1 MMKWTAA
8 GKCLKSEWISEK
20 PTYLLW
26 TWRTLGGR
34 WADGVLRERT
44 DEAASEETSSSPV
57 VKLSAPLSILLPS
70 TLLTFCF
77 SKLSSH
83 ISPPLLSSPLLSV
96 FFPPVAPSGP
106 LASLFPCPFLYLSFH
121 ILLSHLICLSFCP
134 SHISSRYNWAQAEVE
149 VRTAAS
155 LLCLCIVVSDVN
167 VDSEQAQTLIRSD
180 SWIRGNIWSC
190 RVSENMQRGVMNAD

>member
-1 MMKWTAA
+1 M
-8 GKCLKSEWISEK
+8 LKSLQHLTWLSSDLSTVQVYVRLTVSDPLYIKHNFSLCCDDKVNSCREVSEVRVNLRK
-20 PTYLLW
+20 THLPPLNVEDAG
-26 TWRTLGGR
+26 RTLGGH

-57 VKLSAPLSILLPS
+57 VKLSAPLSFLLPS

-121 ILLSHLICLSFCP
+121 ILLSHLLCLSFCP
-134 SHISSRYNWAQAEVE
+134 SHISSKYN
-149 VRTAAS
+149 
-155 LLCLCIVVSDVN
+155 
-167 VDSEQAQTLIRSD
+167 
-180 SWIRGNIWSC
+180 
-190 RVSENMQRGVMNAD
+190 